1 MPRAVSAISKGEHM
15 LRNYLKIAFR
25 NLIHRRT
32 FSLINI
38 MGLALGIT
46 AVILILLWVQDEV
59 SYDRFHANGKD
70 ICKVYLSGFTGNEKI
85 TVDHTF
91 GPMAADMRSRYP
103 EVINATRYHKIE
115 EARVRAGAGKESST
129 DRLFMERN
137 MAAADPAF
145 LEMFTFPLVKGDP
158 ATALASPYSVL
169 LTENMAEKYFGREDP
184 IGKTL
189 TIDSRD
195 DMQVTGVLKNVPH
208 NSDLQFDFLVPAS
221 YIERR
226 GGNIDTYG
234 NNNCEVYLQLKD
246 GASHGALKKKIE
258 KGYDKTLPESGL
270 MKLHHHLLPFED
282 VHLYGNAIVPRI
294 AIVYVFIVLAF
305 FILLIACINF
315 INLSTARSMLRMK
328 EIGVKKAVGA
338 RRSQLIAQ
346 FLLESTL
353 VAAIALAI
361 SVVLLEPALP
371 LFNQFTQNQ
380 LAIDWL
386 SFRTWLG
393 LGAITVITGVLAGF
407 YPAFYLSSF
416 TPNRVLRGQTSFSKA
431 YSGRARLRKIL
442 VVAQFA
448 LTIILAIN
456 IINTARWDKYLH
468 ELGFDKDNVFYVQNR
483 GNNYDVLK
491 AKLLTDPN
499 VGRVTT
505 ASHLPINMTSILG
518 SEWGLAPSQQNSP
531 VCRAWV
537 GYDYI
542 ETFGLKMV
550 AGRFYSPDHPSDE
563 SDGIII
569 NEKALRVLDVKD
581 PIGKRIYV
589 LGKAY
594 TVTGVIQDF
603 HFVPKVFEIKPLI
616 LQPAPKGSNWVFI
629 KLNTGDDNQQV
640 AAAIKRIETVFRELY
655 PDFPFEYQFLNEYRF
670 KEEQMMA
677 TANKV
682 IIGFAVFGIIVAA
695 LGLFGLSS
703 FLVEQRTK
711 EIGIRKI
718 LGASKLTILNLLTNE
733 FFKLILIANLI
744 AWPLSY
750 AIETM
755 ANRIF
760 AYQLDFAYWMFAAA
774 GFFSLLTA
782 IAAVCFQAMRAAAG
796 NPVNALRYE

>member
-1 MPRAVSAISKGEHM
+1 M

-25 NLIHRRT
+25 NLIHRKT

-38 MGLALGIT
+38 MGLALGTT
-46 AVILILLWVQDEV
+46 AVLLILLWVQDEV

-70 ICKVYLSGFTGNEKI
+70 ICKVYLSGFAGNEKFSI
-85 TVDHTF
+85 DHTF
-91 GPMAADMRSRYP
+91 GPVAADMRSRYP
-103 EVINATRYHKIE
+103 EVINATRYYRIE
-115 EARVRAGAGKESST
+115 EARVRAGTGMQSNT
-129 DRLFMERN
+129 GRLFMERN
-137 MAAADPAF
+137 VAAVDTAF
-145 LEMFTFPLVKGDP
+145 LAMFTFPLAKGDP
-158 ATALASPYSVL
+158 ATALANPHSVL
-169 LTENMAEKYFGREDP
+169 LTENMAEKYFGSEDP
-184 IGKTL
+184 LGKTL
-189 TIDSRD
+189 TIDNRD

-208 NSDLQFDFLVPAS
+208 NSDFRFDFLVPAS

-226 GGNIDTYG
+226 GGDINSYHNTD
-234 NNNCEVYLQLKD
+234 CEVYLQLKE
-246 GASHGALKKKIE
+246 GASHGALTKKIQE
-258 KGYDKTLPESGL
+258 EYDKTLPESGL
-270 MKLHHHLLPFED
+270 LKLHHHLLPLED
-282 VHLYGNAIVPRI
+282 AHLYGNAVVPRI
-294 AIVYVFIVLAF
+294 AIVYVFIALAF

-315 INLSTARSMLRMK
+315 INLSTARSMQRMK
-328 EIGVKKAVGA
+328 EIGVKKVVGA
-338 RRSQLIAQ
+338 RRSQLIGQ

-361 SVVLLEPALP
+361 SVVLLELTLP
-371 LFNQFTQNQ
+371 FFNQYIQNHI
-380 LAIDWL
+380 AIDWL
-386 SFRTWLG
+386 DFRTWLG
-393 LGAITVITGVLAGF
+393 FAGITVITGVLAGC

-416 TPNRVLRGQTSFSKA
+416 TPNRVLRGQTSLTKV

-448 LTIILAIN
+448 LTVILTIN

-468 ELGFDKDNVFYVQNR
+468 ELGFDKDNVIYVQNR

-491 AKLLTDPN
+491 AKLLADPN
-499 VGRVTT
+499 VSRVTT
-505 ASHLPINMTSILG
+505 ASHLPVNMMSILG
-518 SEWGLAPSQQNSP
+518 SEWGLAPSQQNSA

-537 GYDYI
+537 GYDFI

-563 SDGIII
+563 SDGIIV
-569 NEKALRVLDVKD
+569 NEKAVGVLGVKD
-581 PIGKRIYV
+581 PVGQKLYV
-589 LGKAY
+589 QAKPY
-594 TVTGVIQDF
+594 TIVGIIQDF
-603 HFVPKVFEIKPLI
+603 HFLPKVFEIKPLI
-616 LQPAPKGSNWVFI
+616 LLPATKGSNWVFI
-629 KLNTGDDNQQV
+629 RVKADADNQQ
-640 AAAIKRIETVFRELY
+640 AATAIKGIETVFRELY
-655 PDFPFEYQFLNEYRF
+655 PDFPFEYQYLNEYRF

-682 IIGFAVFGIIVAA
+682 VIGFVVFGVIVAV

-750 AIETM
+750 GIETM

-760 AYQLDFAYWMFAAA
+760 AYQLDFAYWMFGAA

-782 IAAVCFQAMRAAAG
+782 IGAVCFQVIRAAAG

>member
-1 MPRAVSAISKGEHM
+1 M
-15 LRNYLKIAFR
+15 LGNYLKIAFR
-25 NLIHRRT
+25 NLIHRKT

-46 AVILILLWVQDEV
+46 GVILILLWVQDEV

-70 ICKVYLSGFTGNEKI
+70 ICKVYLSGFTGNEKFTI
-85 TVDHTF
+85 DHTY
-91 GPMAADMRSRYP
+91 GPVATDMRSRYP
-103 EVINATRYHKIE
+103 EVINATRYYRIE
-115 EARVRAGAGKESST
+115 EARVRAGTDKQSNT

-137 MAAADPAF
+137 MAAVDTAF
-145 LEMFTFPLVKGDP
+145 LAMFTFPLVKGDP
-158 ATALASPYSVL
+158 ATALANPHSVL
-169 LTENMAEKYFGREDP
+169 LTENMAEKYFGPEDP
-184 IGKTL
+184 LGKTL
-189 TIDSRD
+189 TIDNRD

-208 NSDLQFDFLVPAS
+208 NSDFRFDFLVPAS

-226 GGNIDTYG
+226 GGDINSYDNT
-234 NNNCEVYLQLKD
+234 NCEVYLQLKE
-246 GASHGALKKKIE
+246 GASHGALTKKIQE
-258 KGYDKTLPESGL
+258 GYDETLPERSL
-270 MKLHHHLLPFED
+270 LKLHHHLLPLED
-282 VHLYGNAIVPRI
+282 VHLYGNTMIPRI
-294 AIVYVFIVLAF
+294 AIVYVFIALAF

-315 INLSTARSMLRMK
+315 INLSTARSMLRIK
-328 EIGVKKAVGA
+328 EIGVKKVVGA
-338 RRSQLIAQ
+338 RRSQLIGQ

-361 SVVLLEPALP
+361 SVVLLELTLP
-371 LFNQFTQNQ
+371 FFNQYIQNHM
-380 LAIDWL
+380 AIDWL
-386 SFRTWLG
+386 DFHTWLG
-393 LGAITVITGVLAGF
+393 FAGITVITGVLAGC

-416 TPNRVLRGQTSFSKA
+416 TPNRVLRGQTSLTKVYA
-431 YSGRARLRKIL
+431 GKARLRKIL

-448 LTIILAIN
+448 LTIILTIN

-468 ELGFDKDNVFYVQNR
+468 ELGFDKDNVIYVQNR

-491 AKLLTDPN
+491 AKLLADPN
-499 VGRVTT
+499 VSRVTT
-505 ASHLPINMTSILG
+505 ASHLPINMMSILG
-518 SEWGLAPSQQNSP
+518 SEWGLAPSQQNSA

-569 NEKALRVLDVKD
+569 NEKALRVLNVKD
-581 PIGKRIYV
+581 PVGKRLYV

-594 TVTGVIQDF
+594 TIIGVIQDF

-616 LQPAPKGSNWVFI
+616 LFPAAKGSNWVFTRL
-629 KLNTGDDNQQV
+629 KADADNQQ
-640 AAAIKRIETVFRELY
+640 AATAIKGIETVFRELY
-655 PDFPFEYQFLNEYRF
+655 PDFPFEYQYLNEYRF

-682 IIGFAVFGIIVAA
+682 VIGFVVFGITVAA

-750 AIETM
+750 GIETM

-782 IAAVCFQAMRAAAG
+782 IAAVCFQVMRAAAG